1 MENWIQMIE
10 FTTIFVFAIL
20 QSIFGIGILF
30 FGTPT
35 LILMGFTFVETLSVL
50 LPASIAV
57 SLFQVAKGGLPERR
71 LIGTYA
77 GWCLAPLAITLIASL
92 LFGWD
97 VELNL
102 FVAVALSVYVAIRMS
117 RRMES
122 VLRSS
127 VRRLPKVWL
136 PVIGVVHGASNLGGG
151 LLAIFATNAFDDKVA
166 VRSNIAFCYLC
177 FAAIQLLT
185 LTVLKS
191 QVMHAAQLGYAALAV
206 AVFIVTDRQVFGAI
220 STPVFDR
227 VLTIMIGCYAALIF
241 LKLFGAFSGPAG
253 I

>member
-10 FTTIFVFAIL
+10 FTTIFVFSIL

-97 VELNL
+97 VELEL
-102 FVAVALSVYVAIRMS
+102 FVAVALSVYVAIRLS

-136 PVIGVVHGASNLGGG
+136 PVIGVVHCI
-151 LLAIFATNAFDDKVA
+151 LLSLF
-166 VRSNIAFCYLC
+166 RSHP
-177 FAAIQLLT
+177 AAD
-185 LTVLKS
+185 
-191 QVMHAAQLGYAALAV
+191 
-206 AVFIVTDRQVFGAI
+206 TDRPQVPGDACGATRI
-220 STPVFDR
+220 RRPSGRR
-227 VLTIMIGCYAALIF
+227 VHRH
-241 LKLFGAFSGPAG
+241 GPAG
-253 I
+253 VRRDIYAGLRQGFDHHDRLLRGAYFSQAVWGV